1 MIQKY
6 AVYGIAPVM
15 LIMSAVSFSADF
27 VKPDA
32 GRTLQEITP
41 PKALPTPSLDIDI
54 QSPEAKPALEGGA
67 QIAVKSI
74 RIKGNSIYDE
84 ATLLALI
91 GNVTGKSYDLAGLK
105 QFANIITEHYRKH
118 GYPFARALIPAQTL
132 ENGDITIEVVEGR
145 YGEVKVNGTDKQS
158 AGAQKFMDV
167 LKTGDVIESKQLERA
182 TLILDDQ
189 PGYSVTPVITPSEK
203 IGAGD
208 LDVSVT
214 RDKKYYGEVGLDN
227 HGNRYTGRARGHA
240 EWVADS
246 PLMFGDQIRL
256 NTIYTEEN
264 TWFGF
269 VKYNLPIGGSGLR
282 ANVGYNHTYYEL
294 GKEFSSLDAN
304 GTAKVTTLGLSYPII
319 RSQNTNLSI
328 AANYQYKR
336 LNDQTD
342 ATDASFNKHSQS
354 LPISL
359 SFDVKDQ
366 WGMGGITY
374 GNVTWTHGRLNL
386 ENELAVVDN
395 LTAKTDGDFDKLNID
410 IARIQALPAQFNLLG
425 RLSLQG
431 SNGNLDSSE
440 KFGLGG
446 INGVRAYPS
455 GEGFGDEGALA
466 KVELSYVANALFN
479 PYAFYDV
486 GSVNINHNRF
496 DDSKNHRSISGTGFG
511 VRLDKKQWS
520 GDASIA
526 WRLSGGRPLSDT
538 KNEVPMMWVGGKYK
552 F

>member
-6 AVYGIAPVM
+6 AIYSIAPVM
-15 LIMSAVSFSADF
+15 LAISAASFAGNF
-27 VKPDA
+27 VRPDA

-41 PKALPTPSLDIDI
+41 PKALPEPSLDIDI
-54 QSPEAKPALEGGA
+54 QSPETKPAVEGGA
-67 QIAVKSI
+67 QITVKSI
-74 RIKGNSIYDE
+74 SIKGNSIYDQ

-91 GNVTGKSYDLAGLK
+91 GDFAGKSYDLAGLK
-105 QFANIITEHYRKH
+105 KLANIITEHYRKN
-118 GYPFARALIPAQTL
+118 GYPFARAVIPAQKL
-132 ENGDITIEVVEGR
+132 DNGDITIEVVEGR
-145 YGEVKVNGTDKQS
+145 YGDIKVNGTDKQS

-167 LKTGDVIESKQLERA
+167 LKSGDVIESKKLERA

-227 HGNRYTGRARGHA
+227 YGNRYTGRTRGHI
-240 EWVADS
+240 ELVADS

-269 VKYNLPIGGSGLR
+269 LKYNLPIGGSGLR
-282 ANVGYNHTYYEL
+282 ANIGYTHTYYEL
-294 GKEFSSLDAN
+294 GKEFASLDAN

-319 RSQNTNLSI
+319 RSQNSNLTI

-342 ATDASFNKHSQS
+342 AVDASFNKYSHS
-354 LPISL
+354 LPITL

-366 WGMGGITY
+366 LGLGGITY
-374 GNVTWTHGRLNL
+374 GNVTWTHGTLNL
-386 ENELAVVDN
+386 DSELTALDR
-395 LTAKTDGDFDKLNID
+395 LTAKTEGDFDKLNID

-425 RLSLQG
+425 RLSMQAT
-431 SNGNLDSSE
+431 NGNLDSSE

-446 INGVRAYPS
+446 VNGVRAYPS
-455 GEGFGDEGALA
+455 GEGFGDEGAFA
-466 KVELSYVANALFN
+466 KVELSYVGNTLFN

-486 GSVNINHNRF
+486 GSVKINHNTF
-496 DDSKNHRSISGTGFG
+496 DDSKNRRSVSGTGFG
-511 VRLDKKQWS
+511 VRLEKNKWS
-520 GDASIA
+520 GDASVA

-538 KNEVPMMWVGGKYK
+538 KNEVPMMWLGGKYK